1 VGRACWEGGQAG
13 GRDPFR
19 GGLAGVPRRVTG
31 RADVEKLLPGG
42 TRRPYQAFSR
52 CGTSGRIYWR
62 GAHSKRLVPIVESA
76 IRAAAVTDRGCDQ

>member
-1 VGRACWEGGQAG
+1 VGRPEAG
-13 GRDPFR
+13 TRFAADLRVFLAPRHRQGR
-19 GGLAGVPRRVTG
+19 RRE
-31 RADVEKLLPGG
+31 AAAGG
-42 TRRPYQAFSR
+42 TRRTYQAFSR